1 MSTFAAKVKY
11 MIRLAV
17 AISVLLAMPDLVHA
31 QLLNQAGHGKIEQAT
46 TAPPEI
52 AGNTKLHFTKRSF
65 YFTGGD
71 EFAVFRRGDGGT
83 VKLLLPAPLSW
94 SLRALEEST
103 QPVAIQL
110 RRGSAIVTLEIVR
123 NSPLEKHLTELL
135 DTESVDN
142 DHSPDDAQIINRL
155 RDSLRSRK
163 PSPEMKKGA
172 ELLLSIYRDPD
183 AVPSESKSF
192 YDAWRGTLSGGP
204 SPPTE
209 PATGPCSD
217 RTP

>member
-1 MSTFAAKVKY
+1 
-11 MIRLAV
+11 
-17 AISVLLAMPDLVHA
+17 MPDLVHA

-46 TAPPEI
+46 TVPPEI
-52 AGNTKLHFTKRSF
+52 AGNTKLHLVKRSF

-94 SLRALEEST
+94 SLSALEESA

-110 RRGSAIVTLEIVR
+110 RRGSETVTLEIVR
-123 NSPLEKHLTELL
+123 NSPLEKHLIELL

-142 DHSPDDAQIINRL
+142 DQSPDDAQIINRL
-155 RDSLRSRK
+155 RNSLRSRK

-172 ELLLSIYRDPD
+172 EFLLGIYRDPG
-183 AVPSESKSF
+183 AVPSESKNF
-192 YDAWRGTLSGGP
+192 YDAWRETLSADP

-209 PATGPCSD
+209 PATDSDSD